1 MLSKMS
7 IKQKLILIMSI
18 PLCIVILLAA
28 KLGYNSFMYYN
39 NLKSLDNVIVLSTKI
54 GALVHETQKE
64 RGMTAGY
71 LGSKGNKFHDKLPNQ
86 RDLTN
91 NRLSEMKSFLSSFDA
106 STYGKEF
113 NNNLEKSLDMLTNL
127 SNIRSNVTGLNIQTS
142 KAIGYYTG
150 VNTSLLNTISSIS
163 KLSTNA
169 KVSQDIIAYLNF
181 LLSKERAG
189 IERAVGTNTFARDNF
204 GEGMKA
210 KFYTLIAAQN
220 AYMDAFLKVSDDSS
234 KEFYNNTVKGK
245 PVEEVNKM
253 REIAL
258 FKGLDSNFGVD
269 SSYWF
274 STITNKIN
282 LLKEVENYLAKHLIL
297 TIDEEM
303 SNATFEVILFGILSA
318 IGIILTLVLARTI
331 AFTILLDVDQVRK
344 GLDDFFAFI
353 NYEKD
358 DIHLEVVESDDE
370 LGRMSKLI
378 NENINK
384 TKANIQADRNLISNT
399 IEVANK
405 INKGHLDTR
414 ITSDSNNPAL
424 SELKNII
431 NEMLHTLNE
440 NFENIMKV
448 LNSYSKLD
456 FRPQLEENDLEGII
470 KELED
475 DVNILR
481 NVITETLIENKR
493 SGLILSQNA
502 NTLTR
507 NMDEIANAANSQ
519 AASLE
524 ETAAA
529 LEEITSNIKSNS
541 ETTVKMAEY
550 GDKVKHSVLTGQELA
565 NNTAKSMEDINEQ
578 TTAINEAITV
588 IDQIA
593 FQTNILSLNAAVEAA
608 TAGEAGKGFAVVAG
622 EVRNLA
628 NRSAEAAKEIKDLV
642 ENAQLK
648 TNEGKKI
655 ASNMINGYEELNANI
670 SSTIDLID
678 DVTTA
683 SKEQS
688 AGMVQINDVVNNLDK
703 ITQENAQNASQADT
717 IAQKTLEISN
727 MIIDHADAKEFD
739 GKDDIKIRKSTT
751 DLSYNG
757 NEKRS
762 IEKTMRKEH
771 THVKQRQA
779 PIKPKKEATVISSS
793 NDDSDEWESF

>member
-1 MLSKMS
+1 MLSKLS

-28 KLGYNSFMYYN
+28 KLGYNSFMYYS

-71 LGSKGNKFHDKLPNQ
+71 LGSKGTKFHDKLPGQ
-86 RDLTN
+86 RELTN
-91 NRLSEMKSFLSSFDA
+91 GRLNEMKSYLASFNA
-106 STYGKEF
+106 KGYSQEF
-113 NNNLEKSLDMLTNL
+113 NENLDKSLEMLTNL
-127 SNIRSNVTGLNIQTS
+127 SSIRSKVTGLNIPAS
-142 KAIGYYTG
+142 EAIGYYTN
-150 VNTSLLNTISSIS
+150 VNTSLLNTISSIT

-169 KVSQDIIAYLNF
+169 KVSQDVIAYLNF

-220 AYMDAFLKVSDDSS
+220 AYMDSFLKITDESS

-245 PVEEVNKM
+245 AIDEVNRM

-274 STITNKIN
+274 ATITDKIN
-282 LLKEVENYLAKHLIL
+282 LLKEVENYIAEHLIE

-303 SNATFEVILFGILSA
+303 NNATFEVILFGILSA
-318 IGIILTLVLARTI
+318 IGVILTLVLARTI
-331 AFTILLDVDQVRK
+331 AFTILLDVDLVRK

-353 NYEKD
+353 NFEKD
-358 DIHLEVVESDDE
+358 DIHLEVVHSDDE
-370 LGRMSKLI
+370 LGKMSKLI

-384 TKANIQADRNLISNT
+384 TKANIQADKKLIENT

-405 INKGHLDTR
+405 INKGHLDSR
-414 ITSDSNNPAL
+414 ITHDSNNPAL

-456 FRPQLEENDLEGII
+456 FRPQLQENDLEGII

-529 LEEITSNIKSNS
+529 LEEITANIKNNT

-550 GDKVKHSVLTGQELA
+550 GDKVKHSVLTGQSLA
-565 NNTAKSMEDINEQ
+565 NNTAKSMEDINAQ

-642 ENAQLK
+642 ENAQVK

-655 ASNMINGYEELNANI
+655 ATDMINGYEELNKNI
-670 SSTIDLID
+670 SNTIQLIE

-688 AGMVQINDVVNNLDK
+688 AGMVQINDAVNNLDK

-739 GKDDIKIRKSTT
+739 GKDEIKIRKSTT
-751 DLSYNG
+751 DLTYNG
-757 NEKRS
+757 QEKRA
-762 IEKTMRKEH
+762 IEKVIKKEH
-771 THVKQRQA
+771 PTYKEA
-779 PIKPKKEATVISSS
+779 PKPIKPKEIKATKSSG
-793 NDDSDEWESF
+793 DDEWESF